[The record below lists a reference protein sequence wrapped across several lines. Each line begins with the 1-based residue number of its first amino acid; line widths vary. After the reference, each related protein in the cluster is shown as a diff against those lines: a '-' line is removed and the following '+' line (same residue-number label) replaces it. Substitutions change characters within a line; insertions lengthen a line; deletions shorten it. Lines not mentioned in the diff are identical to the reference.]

1 MPAMA
6 NPFLALASFQQAYLS
21 GDIKPLRCKGHDEL
35 HVFQDTPEPGV
46 LRLTYALITQSGK
59 VRGYTIF
66 IPAEPIEGCPCFGVG
81 YAVAE
86 DERGKGIAQA
96 MLESSI
102 QELRNGIRPGLAGQ
116 VPGFHVEALVGV
128 DNIASNKV
136 ASNVLNDAPEQTTED
151 ISGESAMHYKRF
163 VNW

>member
-1 MPAMA
+1 M
-6 NPFLALASFQQAYLS
+6 
-21 GDIKPLRCKGHDEL
+21 
-35 HVFQDTPEPGV
+35 
-46 LRLTYALITQSGK
+46 
-59 VRGYTIF
+59 RGYTIF
-66 IPAEPIEGCPCFGVG
+66 IPAEPIEGCPCFGAG

-116 VPGFHVEALVGV
+116 VPGFYVEALVGV

-136 ASNVLNDAPEQTTED
+136 ASNVLNDAPNRPQKTSLAKVRCTT
-151 ISGESAMHYKRF
+151 SVS
-163 VNW
+163 